1 MSLQRFC
8 AYTLVFM
15 LSLPLLGCS
24 GGDHASTS
32 SDAQESDADLE
43 APSIELPGDD
53 TGASDSSADDE
64 GTSEG

>member
-1 MSLQRFC
+1 MFLKRFT
-8 AYTLVFM
+8 AYTLM
-15 LSLPLLGCS
+15 LTLSLPLLGCS
-24 GGDHASTS
+24 GGDTASPS
-32 SDAQESDADLE
+32 SDSQDADADLE